1 VVSAQL
7 SSGPVALRGGLLAM
21 APGWIVAAIWAA
33 LILRDGGY
41 FMLDW
46 APVALVLIALLAGV
60 AAGRG
65 HLLPAAGPTRTA
77 LLVFAAIV
85 VWCGASV
92 AWADAQ
98 AAAWEAADQMLLYLL
113 MGWILVLLP
122 WTPARALAL
131 LVGWSVAVAVAC
143 LAGYVDAL
151 AASDLGA
158 RFPEFRWAGPMGYA
172 NATGAI
178 GAMALP
184 GMLVLASR
192 RGMAAWAQAAAM
204 GVATFL
210 VAFALLPQT
219 RAALLGMP
227 IVIVVLLAAG
237 PDRGR
242 LLRRVILLGLAVLA
256 ALDPIIAIDT
266 AAQAH
271 GPVRPAWDAAAWRI
285 LLSVAGAVLA
295 MLALH
300 AAERRIR
307 LPAPVVRRL
316 RLAGFAAAGLLAV
329 VVVGAAVASAD
340 RIADGA
346 TSVWNDV
353 RGGAPVRRV
362 DGPRLLSVAPYQR
375 SDYWRVAVNGL
386 RSAPV
391 GGLGADG
398 FEALYARERD
408 YPKHSRYTH
417 MIWLR
422 IGAETGI
429 VGLLLTAAL
438 LLAAARALRRRRRAA
453 GPEERRVV
461 AIALALAA
469 YMAFAASLDW
479 LEEFPALAGPAIG
492 AVAIAL
498 ALASPQRGLQARRPR
513 VLATVAAAAVGVAA
527 VVAIVL
533 PWLSLR
539 EMRTARAL
547 ADTDAPAAIAALD
560 RASSLNPLDPL
571 PASLTGFIHL
581 QDGRPAA
588 ASAAFRR
595 SLRIEDG
602 WLGHFELALIAA
614 SQGDTAG
621 ARRELAATRRLDR
634 EEEIVDRFAEMLAT
648 GEPVDPVAVNRRA
661 QQDPLYVERPAT

>member
-1 VVSAQL
+1 VIAAGSSAVH
-7 SSGPVALRGGLLAM
+7 SVRWRGAMAM
-21 APGWIVAAIWAA
+21 APGWIVAGIWAA

-60 AAGRG
+60 AVGGGRY
-65 HLLPAAGPTRTA
+65 LPAAGPARTA
-77 LLVFAAIV
+77 LLLLCAIV
-85 VWCGASV
+85 AWCFLSIL
-92 AWADAQ
+92 WADAQ
-98 AAAWEAADQMLLYLL
+98 AAAWESADQMLVYLL

-122 WTPARALAL
+122 WTPERAIWL
-131 LVGWSVAVAVAC
+131 LVAWSIAVAVAC
-143 LAGYVDAL
+143 LIGYADAL
-151 AASDLGA
+151 GAADLGA
-158 RFPEFRWAGPMGYA
+158 RFPEFRWSGPMGYA

-178 GAMALP
+178 AAMALP
-184 GMLVLASR
+184 GVLVLAAR
-192 RGMAAWAQAAAM
+192 RGLAPLAQAAAM

-210 VAFALLPQT
+210 TTFALLPQT

-227 IVIVVLLAAG
+227 IVVLVILAIG

-242 LLRRVILLGLAVLA
+242 MLRRVILLGVAVLA

-271 GPVRPAWDAAAWRI
+271 GPVRPAWDTAAWRI
-285 LLSVAGAVLA
+285 LASVAGSVVA
-295 MLALH
+295 MLALD

-307 LPAPVVRRL
+307 VPERVVRRL
-316 RLAGFAAAGLLAV
+316 RMASMVAGAV
-329 VVVGAAVASAD
+329 VAVAIVGVAVASAD
-340 RIADGA
+340 RIADSA

-375 SDYWRVAVNGL
+375 SDYWRAAVSGFE
-386 RSAPV
+386 SAPV
-391 GGLGADG
+391 GGLGADN
-398 FEALYARERD
+398 FEALYARERN
-408 YPKHSRYTH
+408 YPKHSSYSH

-422 IGAETGI
+422 VAVELGV

-438 LLAAARALRRRRRAA
+438 LIVAGRGLFLRLRA
-453 GPEERRVV
+453 GPPDERRVI
-461 AIALALAA
+461 AIAAALSA
-469 YMAFAASLDW
+469 YLAFAASLDW
-479 LEEFPALAGPAIG
+479 LEEFPAIAGPVVG

-498 ALASPQRGLQARRPR
+498 ALGSPRQERPR
-513 VLATVAAAAVGVAA
+513 QSPGVLATASAIVVAVVA
-527 VVAIVL
+527 VVAIVF

-539 EMRTARAL
+539 EQRAARAL
-547 ADTDAPAAIAALD
+547 ADTEPAAALAALD
-560 RASSLNPLDPL
+560 RASSLNPVDPL
-571 PASLTGFIHL
+571 PASLAGFIEL
-581 QDGRPAA
+581 QRDRPAA
-588 ASAAFRR
+588 AEAAFRR

-614 SQGDTAG
+614 SQGRDAD

-634 EEEIVDRFAEMLAT
+634 EEEIVDRFAEMLDA
-648 GEPVDPVAVNRRA
+648 GEPIDPVALNRRA